1 MKLISVMRV
10 GGVPGLLAPRRI
22 CASVSLAMLLVVVVA
37 ASPAGAKTYRP
48 GQKATTSGLR
58 VTVYGIQEPWTPTNQ
73 FDTPKPGNHYV
84 AVDVQVTNPSK
95 DQQVFSV
102 LSGFHL
108 IDGKNHQ
115 FNMAFGCIGLEPP
128 APDGQLP
135 PKQPIRGFAC
145 FEIPDGSTK
154 LKLRIQGSFTAE
166 GSLFQLTTKTGTP
179 IPAAS

>member
-1 MKLISVMRV
+1 V
-10 GGVPGLLAPRRI
+10 RRI
-22 CASVSLAMLLVVVVA
+22 CASVSFAILVAVVVA

-73 FDTPKPGNHYV
+73 FDRPTPGNHYV

-95 DQQVFSV
+95 DQQLFSA

-108 IDGKNHQ
+108 IDSGNRQYDVKLG
-115 FNMAFGCIGLEPP
+115 GCIGLQPS

-135 PKQPIRGFAC
+135 SKQPIRGFAC

-166 GSLFQLTTKTGTP
+166 GALFQLTTKTGTP
-179 IPAAS
+179 IPPAA